1 MDRIRALEEEL
12 RQAQR
17 LASIGLFASG
27 IAHDFN
33 NLLTV
38 ILSTVPLLS
47 ARLAD
52 RPEVQEELGDI
63 EAAASRGAA
72 LTHQLLAF
80 ARKQVQQPQPVDL
93 NEMTIGTARLLNR
106 LIGEHIELTTELAP
120 SLGAIWAD
128 PAQLEQVLMNLAL
141 NARDAMPAGGRLR
154 IETTA
159 VELDS
164 DFAAAYPGVAP
175 GPHVAVTI
183 SDTGHGM
190 TPEIMAQVFEPLFTT
205 KPKGAGTGLGL
216 GISHGIVRQNCGHIA
231 VSSTPGEGTTFRLYF
246 PRMASEALSVS
257 KQESP
262 TMLGGTET
270 ILLAEDD
277 ASVRCIAGRT
287 LRLLGYAVLE
297 AANGAEALA
306 VAETHRGPI
315 HLLITDVI
323 MPQLGG
329 RSLAEQLYPAR
340 QELRVLFTSGYTADV
355 LTDLLLHP
363 EVAFLG
369 KPYAPDHLAWRVR
382 EILDGGRNMDVVA
395 RDQTAAGR

>member
-1 MDRIRALEEEL
+1 
-12 RQAQR
+12 
-17 LASIGLFASG
+17 
-27 IAHDFN
+27 
-33 NLLTV
+33 
-38 ILSTVPLLS
+38 
-47 ARLAD
+47 
-52 RPEVQEELGDI
+52 
-63 EAAASRGAA
+63 
-72 LTHQLLAF
+72 
-80 ARKQVQQPQPVDL
+80 
-93 NEMTIGTARLLNR
+93 
-106 LIGEHIELTTELAP
+106 
-120 SLGAIWAD
+120 
-128 PAQLEQVLMNLAL
+128 
-141 NARDAMPAGGRLR
+141 
-154 IETTA
+154 
-159 VELDS
+159 
-164 DFAAAYPGVAP
+164 
-175 GPHVAVTI
+175 
-183 SDTGHGM
+183 M

-205 KPKGAGTGLGL
+205 KPKGVGTGLGL

-340 QELRVLFTSGYTADV
+340 QELRVLFTSGHTADV

-382 EILDGGRNMDVVA
+382 EILDGGRNMEVA
-395 RDQTAAGR
+395 VRDQSAPGR